1 MLRQFKYK
9 ISTIY
14 RRKGVIEWL
23 SSHLELINLETLGL
37 IKFIEENESVND
49 FQSLNISRVC
59 EIPEDLHV
67 YNCFNELYLRSEKSD
82 WIDNCLK
89 NQPVQ

>member
-59 EIPEDLHV
+59 EIPEDLKV
-67 YNCFNELYLRSEKSD
+67 YNCFNELYLNSEKSD
-82 WIDNCLK
+82 WIDDCLK
-89 NQPVQ
+89 FQPV